1 MDEKYWGEKKPP
13 AKKGTQTDG
22 NKPEKFISVHEN
34 KIYYYA
40 NVNRESAVELNKKIG
55 ELESKSLTMSKTLD
69 IDTPSIKVLINSG
82 GGSITAGI
90 SSMDTILRC
99 KVPVHTYVDGFCA
112 SAATF
117 LSVVGE
123 KRFMS
128 RNSYMLIHQL
138 STNFWGKYS
147 EFEDEKQNLDLMM
160 TTIKNVYREYT
171 EVPMKKIDE
180 ILKHDLMW
188 DAETCKTLGL
198 IDEII

>member
-1 MDEKYWGEKKPP
+1 MNEKYWGEKKPP
-13 AKKGTQTDG
+13 LKKNVQDKAT
-22 NKPEKFISVHEN
+22 EKHIAVHEN

-40 NVNRESAVELNKKIG
+40 GVNRDSAVELNKKIG
-55 ELESKSLTMSKTLD
+55 EIESKSLTLGNTLD
-69 IDTPSIKVLINSG
+69 IDPPTLKVLINSG

-90 SSMDTILRC
+90 SSMDTILRT

-160 TTIKNVYREYT
+160 TTIKNVYKEYT
-171 EVPMKKIDE
+171 KVPMKKIDE

>member
-1 MDEKYWGEKKPP
+1 MNEKYWGEKKPSV
-13 AKKGTQTDG
+13 KKGAQPNG
-22 NKPEKFISVHEN
+22 IKPEKHIAVHEN

-40 NVNRESAVELNKKIG
+40 GVNRESAAELNKKIG
-55 ELESKSLTMSKTLD
+55 EIESKSLTLANTLD
-69 IDTPSIKVLINSG
+69 IDPPTLKVLINSG

-90 SSMDTILRC
+90 SSMDTILRT

-160 TTIKNVYREYT
+160 TTIKNVYKEYT
-171 EVPMKKIDE
+171 KVPMKKIDE

-188 DAETCKTLGL
+188 DATTCLEYGL
-198 IDEII
+198 IDKVI